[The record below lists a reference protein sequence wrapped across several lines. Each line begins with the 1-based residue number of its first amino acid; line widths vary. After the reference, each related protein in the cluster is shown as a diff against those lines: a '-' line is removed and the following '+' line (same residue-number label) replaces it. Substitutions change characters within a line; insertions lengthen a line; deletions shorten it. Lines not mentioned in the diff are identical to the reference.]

1 MTAELIGKSTDISQA
16 RFRGY
21 LLVTFKLANIF
32 LSKSQLF
39 CGSPTLLCRTSR
51 DWQVR
56 QDGGEAVLS
65 KPGTYDFTTFFNAF
79 PIKKWLKYT
88 SISVFRI
95 HLEVKGAACS
105 LMQTRADSFSRYSE
119 PIEGTRVEMLAS
131 DEWKTIDA
139 ELAYGKRDS
148 LISFVLESEGCIE
161 LRNCYYYAEV
171 EASAIRPVELALC
184 TTTYKKE
191 DYILRNIELMK
202 NEIIKSDNAI
212 ADHFYAHV
220 VDNGCTLDAE
230 ALSDERISIHPN
242 NNVGGAGG
250 FARGM
255 IESLEQIPK
264 ATHVLLMDDDVVIS
278 PESIIRTYNLLSL
291 AREEYVDA
299 FLGGSMMSIDEP
311 SDLYESMG
319 FMRFD
324 GVCDRMHPT
333 MHMDVLHDVAAIDEF
348 DIPSYLPGCSDQNQN
363 YFAWWYCVIPV
374 TQIERNGLPMPFFV
388 RYDDVEY
395 SRRCKPKFMNMIG
408 ICVWHSPFFMR
419 YSGASERYQ
428 TTRNAFIAQ
437 YASDFAPLSDF
448 ESMVNKAFFLEIT
461 RFNYDHAAL
470 VVRGLEDFLKGPEYI
485 MEPVAQQAFMDANK
499 AAEKM
504 KAISEL
510 DDELRLLGV
519 DLDKI
524 TDWMIYRDAPT
535 SKTVRVLSRFTYNG
549 HRGPKSFIIP
559 GKVAVIDAFDFEH
572 GLGKLPRAETVVAI
586 DIPNRLASIRR
597 RDFKRFDELH
607 SRFRSLIS
615 ELHKRDGELRTAYKA
630 AFPQMTSIPF
640 WKKYLGIA
648 E

>member
-1 MTAELIGKSTDISQA
+1 M
-16 RFRGY
+16 
-21 LLVTFKLANIF
+21 VTFKLANILF
-32 LSKSQLF
+32 SRSQQF
-39 CGSPTLLCRTSR
+39 CGAPTLLCRTTGA
-51 DWQVR
+51 WELGKEEGTVVFT
-56 QDGGEAVLS
+56 E
-65 KPGTYDFTTFFNAF
+65 PGRYDFTTFFNAF
-79 PIKKWLKYT
+79 PIKKWKKYT
-88 SISVFRI
+88 SASIFRV
-95 HLEVKGAACS
+95 HLEVQGSPCS
-105 LMQTRADSFSRYSE
+105 FVQTRADSFSRYSE
-119 PIEGTRVEMLAS
+119 PIDGTRMELPAS
-131 DEWKTIDA
+131 NTWQVIDA
-139 ELAYGKRDS
+139 ELACGPRDS
-148 LISFVLESEGCIE
+148 LISFMLDCEGGIE

-171 EASAIRPVELALC
+171 EEATIRPVELALC
-184 TTTYKKE
+184 TTTFKKE
-191 DYILRNIELMK
+191 AYILRNIDLIK
-202 NEIIKSDNAI
+202 SEILSSDNAI
-212 ADHFYAHV
+212 AGHFHAHI
-220 VDNGCTLDAE
+220 VDNGRTLDVK
-230 ALSDERISIHPN
+230 ALSDEHVAIHPN
-242 NNVGGAGG
+242 DHVGGAGG

-255 IESLEQIPK
+255 IEALEQKPK

-291 AREEYVDA
+291 VCDEYVDA

-333 MHMDVLHDVAAIDEF
+333 MHMDVLHDVAAVDEF
-348 DIPSYLPGCSDQNQN
+348 DIPSYLPGCADQNQN

-374 TQIERNGLPMPFFV
+374 TQVERHGLPMPFFV

-437 YASDFAPLSDF
+437 YANNFAPLSDF
-448 ESMVNKAFFLEIT
+448 EGMVNKAFFLEIT

-470 VVRGLEDFLKGPEYI
+470 VVRGLEDFLKGPEWI
-485 MEPVAQQAFMDANK
+485 MAPVAQQAFMDANRT
-499 AAEKM
+499 AEKM
-504 KAISEL
+504 RPISEL
-510 DDELRLLGV
+510 EDELRSLGV

-535 SKTVRVLSRFTYNG
+535 SKKVRAISRLTYNG

-572 GLGKLPRAETVVAI
+572 GLGKLPQAEVVVAI
-586 DIPNRLASIRR
+586 DIPNRQASIRY

-607 SRFRSLIS
+607 SRFRSLIK
-615 ELHKRDGELRTAYKA
+615 ELHRRDAELKRAYSE
-630 AFPQMTSIPF
+630 AFPKMTSVAF
-640 WKKYLGIA
+640 WKEYLGISG
-648 E
+648 